1 MLNESIFPALVQVCK
16 LVPSVKCLIASALG
30 GTQKDPF
37 FKADVFFQFLLFAT
51 QPRHYLF
58 YLFCLCL
65 RVFHFC
71 MPIFLATSL
80 LWISFLCAFVL
91 IFLFLY
97 SSFVLLFFFV
107 SFCLCFSLYLSVF
120 VFLCIFL
127 SLFFFC
133 VCFSFYLSFCQ
144 RLPFMFVSLS
154 FYLSSFI
161 CPPAFWVYVVSLK
174 CNLHTAMM
182 MSRQM
187 NRVALHTPHWA
198 ESWDRHS
205 RPWEWRRKEGLHFK
219 GTRFNN
225 FNFEKSYVCMNKV

>member
-1 MLNESIFPALVQVCK
+1 MGPKKIHSLKQMFFSSSYFSPPSQGTIFF
-16 LVPSVKCLIASALG
+16 I
-30 GTQKDPF
+30 
-37 FKADVFFQFLLFAT
+37 
-51 QPRHYLF
+51 
-58 YLFCLCL
+58 
-65 RVFHFC
+65 
-71 MPIFLATSL
+71 
-80 LWISFLCAFVL
+80 
-91 IFLFLY
+91 
-97 SSFVLLFFFV
+97 FFV
-107 SFCLCFSLYLSVF
+107 SVWECFISVCLSFSQHPFFESLFCVHLFLSSFFYIPPLYSCFSLYLSVF